1 MGKFYFMQQC
11 DQFIV
16 TTMNVANKVC
26 RHILLMNECGN
37 GESEYGNVDAERDAI
52 FIDHFVVTLHG
63 AQRGFNDCTAGVL
76 VLFAG
81 RDKWL
86 DANHSFAPTSVSL
99 PLPLVISQ

>member
-63 AQRGFNDCTAGVL
+63 AQR
-76 VLFAG
+76 
-81 RDKWL
+81 
-86 DANHSFAPTSVSL
+86 VSMIA
-99 PLPLVISQ
+99 PLVYWYSSPGAISGWTPILLRHGLRFHGHCHW

>member
-63 AQRGFNDCTAGVL
+63 AQRVSMIAPL
-76 VLFAG
+76 VYWYSSP

-86 DANHSFAPTSVSL
+86 DANHSFAPTSVSR

>member
-1 MGKFYFMQQC
+1 MTIWLWQKVYWGTRLP
-11 DQFIV
+11 

-63 AQRGFNDCTAGVL
+63 AQRGFNNCTAGVL
-76 VLFAG
+76 VLFC
-81 RDKWL
+81 
-86 DANHSFAPTSVSL
+86 VSIT
-99 PLPLVISQ
+99 PS